1 MRPKRAILMQWY
13 FTQELVTFGQEMQLL
28 YACGPSEIKLENIS
42 PYSSLLNH
50 SSRLLIPPI
59 VQNNQKLEDKREQL
73 TNSVQVIFPKH
84 CRVRRTDNKSR
95 RENRGCPVKYFK
107 SKINNP
113 KYCMK

>member
-50 SSRLLIPPI
+50 SSSS
-59 VQNNQKLEDKREQL
+59 V
-73 TNSVQVIFPKH
+73 NSSNCTKQPE
-84 CRVRRTDNKSR
+84 T
-95 RENRGCPVKYFK
+95 RG
-107 SKINNP
+107 
-113 KYCMK
+113 